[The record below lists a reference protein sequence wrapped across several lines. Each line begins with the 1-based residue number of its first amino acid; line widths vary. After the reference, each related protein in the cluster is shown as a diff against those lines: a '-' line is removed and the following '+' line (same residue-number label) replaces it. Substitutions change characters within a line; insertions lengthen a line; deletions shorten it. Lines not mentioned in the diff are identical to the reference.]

1 MARAAST
8 DYKKFAGGTYPGGW
22 TPTSIDDLT
31 DIADYIIDGYTY
43 PYTISTTS
51 NAAKAINLQVTERLR
66 LRADVGERSSGVASA
81 GGVTYPDLI
90 ILTEEIKERIKS
102 LLKSSS
108 DTSGFLVLD
117 LMRT

>member
-8 DYKKFAGGTYPGGW
+8 DYEMYMGGTYPGGW
-22 TPTSIDDLT
+22 GATMIDNLT

-66 LRADVGERSSGVASA
+66 LRADAANRSSGAASA
-81 GGVTYPDLI
+81 DGVTYPDLI
-90 ILTEEIKERIKS
+90 ILTSEIKEQLNALVKG
-102 LLKSSS
+102 SS
-108 DTSGFLVLD
+108 TSGSFVMD
-117 LMRT
+117 LM